1 MAFRYHRYYPG
12 PVCTFC
18 GLVQPLEPYNLE
30 AARRFN
36 YCQHRAVLP
45 EADPSPQQCQS
56 QQPYREQSYHSIH
69 SVNASP
75 WQCQPQPYREQS
87 HHSIYPANP
96 LHQQYQPQPC
106 QEQSQHSTHQAN
118 NLPQQCQPQAYQQ
131 VQPSIYPANNL
142 PQQSQPHPS
151 QEQSQFVF
159 QENQTLSNPPKGF
172 NDRERKKPRRIQKQ
186 PREDKPRQTRGRKQ
200 VLEKEKLLLSLNA
213 DKNQPSSPNIPRAD
227 PENTNA
233 AGQVTTTRQDIP
245 SIKAQPSISPVV
257 PTIIVTEAPD
267 DIAEP
272 ADSSTHTPQRTSTPS
287 LADTTGQDVPS
298 TEAQPSISPVIP
310 TIIVTAEPDVIAEAA
325 DSSTHTPQRA
335 STPSLAD
342 RVNDHLNFTGAV
354 DSSTHNQE
362 NSTSASAP
370 GALEDFPVMAFRTPT
385 TSGAQDS
392 LSPQQ
397 QIFDDHSM
405 LDAIN
410 DSGVLDPPAPAPAQ
424 QLPAKKIEKS
434 IVFTKSG
441 LYLIDTKTHDADLT
455 HDLSAQANQQLKEIF
470 VLPRKAC
477 ETGAIFMT
485 IFSLK
490 GAVVAIFAVEDYAK
504 HFPMFKK
511 AFEAAIRRRLLPPKP
526 DFFGYDAVV
535 AVPPGPNAQAQL
547 DECSALL
554 HSLGGKPIP
563 HVCSVDSVPC
573 FSTVAADA
581 PKMAAE
587 FDGKAYQ
594 NLVTGISFMDEKKDP
609 HDGMPRVWL
618 DGQRMR

>member
-18 GLVQPLEPYNLE
+18 GLVQPREPYDLG

-36 YCQHRAVLP
+36 YCQHGAALP
-45 EADPSPQQCQS
+45 EADPSPQQYQP

-75 WQCQPQPYREQS
+75 WQCQQQPYQEQS
-87 HHSIYPANP
+87 YHSTANTLP
-96 LHQQYQPQPC
+96 QQYQRHPY
-106 QEQSQHSTHQAN
+106 QEQSQHSTYQAN
-118 NLPQQCQPQAYQQ
+118 TLPQQCQP
-131 VQPSIYPANNL
+131 
-142 PQQSQPHPS
+142 HPC
-151 QEQSQFVF
+151 QQSQFVF
-159 QENQTLSNPPKGF
+159 QENQTPSNPPKGY

-186 PREDKPRQTRGRKQ
+186 PAENKPRHKPGCKQ
-200 VLEKEKLLLSLNA
+200 KLEKEKLLLGLNA

-227 PENTNA
+227 SASTQA
-233 AGQVTTTRQDIP
+233 AEQVPIP
-245 SIKAQPSISPVV
+245 GLEEPSKEVQPSISRVV
-257 PTIIVTEAPD
+257 PTIIVTEEPYA
-267 DIAEP
+267 IAEP
-272 ADSSTHTPQRTSTPS
+272 ADSSTHAPQRTSTPS
-287 LADTTGQDVPS
+287 FADTVNEHLIFTGAVDS
-298 TEAQPSISPVIP
+298 GP
-310 TIIVTAEPDVIAEAA
+310 TITETEEPLVIAEPA
-325 DSSTHTPQRA
+325 DSNIHTPPRTL
-335 STPSLAD
+335 TPS
-342 RVNDHLNFTGAV
+342 RVDAVEEPLTITGPV
-354 DSSTHNQE
+354 DSSTHNQK
-362 NSTSASAP
+362 NSTSVSVLGISERFRAMTSTVPGCLAP
-370 GALEDFPVMAFRTPT
+370 
-385 TSGAQDS
+385 SGAQDS

-397 QIFDDHSM
+397 QFSDDCSM

-410 DSGVLDPPAPAPAQ
+410 DSDVLDAPAPALAQ
-424 QLPAKKIEKS
+424 QLPAKKVEKS
-434 IVFTKSG
+434 VVFTKSG
-441 LYLIDTKTHDADLT
+441 LYLIDTQTHDADLT

-490 GAVVAIFAVEDYAK
+490 GAVVAILAVEDYAK
-504 HFPMFKK
+504 RFPMFKK
-511 AFEAAIRRRLLPPKP
+511 AFDVAIRRGLLPKVP

-535 AVPPGPNAQAQL
+535 AVPPGSHAQAQL

-587 FDGKAYQ
+587 FEGKAYQ